1 MSLRPIEAQ
10 TMMQQMSVSQR
21 EKRKDQKSLEEV
33 EINYKVNPIEK
44 EEDKI
49 QGKKQQDNPQKEQND
64 SVEIDLK
71 KEETIDEQEI
81 KKNQKIFF
89 SGQDESKMG
98 NWVDQSI

>member
-10 TMMQQMSVSQR
+10 TMVQQMSVSQR
-21 EKRKDQKSLEEV
+21 EKTKEQKSLEEV

-44 EEDKI
+44 EEEKI
-49 QGKKQQDNPQKEQND
+49 QEKKQQDNLKKEQD

-71 KEETIDEQEI
+71 KQETTDDTQI
-81 KKNQKIFF
+81 KENQKIFF